1 MKSKSALKIDTRVRS
16 LKYYLDEFEKGV
28 FQVPSFQ
35 REFLWEI
42 ESIKQ
47 LFDSIK
53 NRYPIGSIQFWQ
65 PIQHGD
71 SWLDKDVKIGPYKII
86 QVSSEPKPIFILD
99 GLQRLSSLFGCLT
112 NPLKY
117 NSERLKLDDELYDSK
132 FRIYY
137 DLEQE
142 SFEFIKKNTKPKLY
156 QIPLYALVNTSDFR
170 KFQRENIDKIDD
182 EGKIELYLERADELS
197 KIINDYEIASVDIN
211 NATVEE
217 AVEIFWRV
225 NKEGI
230 EISKDWIV
238 NALTNNSDFKL
249 KDVMDNLIEKLSIY
263 NFDKIKRD
271 LLFNCI
277 QSSFGKLSFDVDVV
291 NLIKKDR
298 NGFVDTTKKTIK
310 SIEKAVNFLFNRLY
324 ILNHK
329 LLPSNWQLVFIV
341 EFFNTIES
349 PTEKQLEEI
358 EMWFWKTIYSNYFT
372 LVASNPSKRSKSF
385 IQFKNYFLGL
395 NSNPFYKDNIDDI
408 IFSPKYKYTNFGSVR
423 FCANVLFQLS
433 QTKEIIDSNSCLGF
447 TSIKLIESE
456 NESLSNMIY
465 KPVIINDSLLN
476 YKSIKHIS
484 LEFLLSNEF
493 RGQYSELF
501 ITDEMR
507 DLYTQK
513 KIKEILILRE
523 KLIEEK
529 ENEFIKKVLNLEL
542 E

>member
-1 MKSKSALKIDTRVRS
+1 MKSTLKIDTRVRS
-16 LKYYLDEFEKGV
+16 LKYYLDEFEKGA

-65 PIQHGD
+65 PIQDGD
-71 SWLDKDVKIGPYKII
+71 SWLDKDAKIGPYKII
-86 QVSSEPKPIFILD
+86 QASEEPKPIFILD
-99 GLQRLSSLFGCLT
+99 GLQRLSTLFGCLT
-112 NPLKY
+112 NPSKY
-117 NSERLKLDDELYDSK
+117 NTERLSLDVDFYDSK

-137 DLEQE
+137 DLDEE
-142 SFEFIKKNTKPKLY
+142 TFEFIKKTSKPKLY

-170 KFQRENIDKIDD
+170 KFQRDNIDKIDD
-182 EGKIELYLERADELS
+182 ENKIELYLERADELS

-238 NALTNNSDFKL
+238 NALTNKSNFKL
-249 KDVMDNLIEKLSIY
+249 KDEMDSLIEQLSIY
-263 NFDKIKRD
+263 NFKQIKRD

-291 NLIKKDR
+291 SLIKRDR
-298 NGFVDTTKKTIK
+298 AAFIETTKKTIR
-310 SIEKAVNFLFNRLY
+310 SIEKAVKFLFNRLY
-324 ILNHK
+324 IINHK
-329 LLPSNWQLVFIV
+329 LLPSNWHLVFIV
-341 EFFNTIES
+341 EFFNTVES
-349 PTEKQLEEI
+349 PTENQLKELES
-358 EMWFWKTIYSNYFT
+358 WFWKTIYSNYFT
-372 LVASNPSKRSKSF
+372 LVASNPSKRGKSF
-385 IQFKNYFLGL
+385 TQFKDYFQDL
-395 NSNPFYKDNIDDI
+395 NSQILYLDNPNDK
-408 IFSPKYKYTNFGSVR
+408 IFSPKYKFTNLASVR

-433 QTKEIIDSNSCLGF
+433 LTKEKITPGTCLGF
-447 TSIKLIESE
+447 TSIKLIEGE
-456 NESLSNMIY
+456 KEDLSNIVY
-465 KPVIINDSLLN
+465 KPIMVEDNLLN
-476 YKSIKHIS
+476 HGKRKHTT
-484 LEFLLSNEF
+484 LQFLLSNEF

-507 DLYTQK
+507 DLYAQNK
-513 KIKEILILRE
+513 NEELLKLRE
-523 KLIEEK
+523 KLIVDK
-529 ENEFIKKVLNLEL
+529 ENEFITKVLKLEL